1 MASKF
6 ALCATALCAV
16 ALFTNTQ
23 IFAIDENS
31 IQATDKI
38 KNNPAL
44 MEMLKKIELA
54 KKMLAETQEKKKIQ
68 EQKSLHIQ
76 EARKTAQQALEADL
90 NKMSKEY
97 EQFTPANSFARF
109 VAKKP
114 TEVHNIYWSMFN
126 YQQEKIKT
134 AQESRDKILA
144 SGGTWDEAFDAYS
157 KISATNRAKMI
168 ELNKNFN
175 IKYGN
180 AEINI
185 QNMFD
190 AKGKLPRAD

>member
-1 MASKF
+1 
-6 ALCATALCAV
+6 
-16 ALFTNTQ
+16 
-23 IFAIDENS
+23 
-31 IQATDKI
+31 
-38 KNNPAL
+38 
-44 MEMLKKIELA
+44 
-54 KKMLAETQEKKKIQ
+54 
-68 EQKSLHIQ
+68 
-76 EARKTAQQALEADL
+76 
-90 NKMSKEY
+90 
-97 EQFTPANSFARF
+97 
-109 VAKKP
+109 
-114 TEVHNIYWSMFN
+114 MFN